1 MQKKICLDAENKKEK
16 KIVNIFL
23 KKKKKHL
30 TFLQLVT
37 SYLLRP
43 KIRKTKTQDKANSL
57 MSDFPEENARIST

>member
-16 KIVNIFL
+16 KIVNIFFL
-23 KKKKKHL
+23 KKKHL

>member
-16 KIVNIFL
+16 KIVNIFF
-23 KKKKKHL
+23 KKKKHL

>member
-23 KKKKKHL
+23 KKKKHL

>member
-1 MQKKICLDAENKKEK
+1 
-16 KIVNIFL
+16 
-23 KKKKKHL
+23 
-30 TFLQLVT
+30 LQLVT